1 MREFLQAQN
10 RERLAAR
17 RGAEVMVSS
26 EQQVRSVIGKKP
38 ETFESFTPGCCQ
50 SPQCVRTVDPCALF
64 KLNAARGGPLHN
76 YVWSVG
82 VLASA

>member
-10 RERLAAR
+10 RERLAAP

-38 ETFESFTPGCCQ
+38 ETFESFTPGVLSKSSMRENCGSLCLVQ
-50 SPQCVRTVDPCALF
+50 TGRRAGRTIT
-64 KLNAARGGPLHN
+64 
-76 YVWSVG
+76 
-82 VLASA
+82 